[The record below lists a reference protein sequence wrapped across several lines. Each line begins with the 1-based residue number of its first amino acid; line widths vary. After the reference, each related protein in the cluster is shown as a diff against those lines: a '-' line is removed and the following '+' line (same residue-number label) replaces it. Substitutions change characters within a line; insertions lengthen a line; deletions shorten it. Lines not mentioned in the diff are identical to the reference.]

1 MIKLLNN
8 LGPISFEQW
17 LKKEEKRRLKR
28 RSHSFLYM
36 YEDVSQR
43 IEIRYMLCRLSR
55 EQLIL
60 GREKQISIQN
70 EELRIYGGMGPFKM
84 KFLPNSRSV
93 HECAKTLRGGMK
105 REVESR
111 SSDIIMR
118 IFYKNIRTLY
128 S

>member
-8 LGPISFEQW
+8 LGPTSFEQW
-17 LKKEEKRRLKR
+17 LKKEEKRRLKG

-43 IEIRYMLCRLSR
+43 IEIRYMLCRLSQ